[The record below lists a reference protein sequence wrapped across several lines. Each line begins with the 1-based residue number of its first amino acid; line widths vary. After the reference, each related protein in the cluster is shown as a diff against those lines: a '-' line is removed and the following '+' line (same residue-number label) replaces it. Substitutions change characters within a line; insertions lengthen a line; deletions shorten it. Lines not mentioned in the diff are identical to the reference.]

1 MPAVAPFS
9 SASLGK
15 NGGKRHTAKEDPQ
28 VATRMTIR
36 ICHWRGVSLFLLVVL
51 LSLLSSLVNVELRSE
66 EDEVDSE
73 AGTSVVMP

>member
-1 MPAVAPFS
+1 MNYDV
-9 SASLGK
+9 
-15 NGGKRHTAKEDPQ
+15 
-28 VATRMTIR
+28 RMTIR

-73 AGTSVVMP
+73 AGTSVVTP